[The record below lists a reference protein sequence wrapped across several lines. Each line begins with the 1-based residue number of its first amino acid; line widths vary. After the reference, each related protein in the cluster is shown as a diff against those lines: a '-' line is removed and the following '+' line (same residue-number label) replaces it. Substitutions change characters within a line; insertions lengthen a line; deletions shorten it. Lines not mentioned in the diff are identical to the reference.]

1 LEADTNFGTKF
12 ILRLDCLSSSLAHP
26 SSGGSEMSM
35 TPLKKRNVMLA
46 LVLLLSTLVMTAFWI
61 YFIIAKEP
69 IRP

>member
-1 LEADTNFGTKF
+1 
-12 ILRLDCLSSSLAHP
+12 
-26 SSGGSEMSM
+26 MSM